1 MSCNETKH
9 TPQMKFICPKCESEQ
24 DVEVYMSDVTA
35 SCVID
40 ISEPTEL
47 KYGTPELHESTNDH
61 YCCRKCGW
69 ELPVEPHAVDD
80 DALIEYLEKQD
91 YNQIETPE
99 AKLKRTPGICPEC
112 GSQNVNFGDVEFK
125 DGENYQDC
133 GCQDCGCLWNEYYI
147 FSKKELVK
155 E

>member
-9 TPQMKFICPKCESEQ
+9 TLQMKFICPKCESEQ
-24 DVEVYMSDVTA
+24 EVEVYMSDVTA

-40 ISEPTEL
+40 ISEPAEL
-47 KYGTPELHESTNDH
+47 KYGTPELHESTNDR

-69 ELPVEPHAVDD
+69 ELPVAPHAVDD

-91 YNQIETPE
+91 YNQVENSDE
-99 AKLKRTPGICPEC
+99 ELKRIPGFCPKC
-112 GSQNVNFGDVEFK
+112 GSRNVNFSDVEFGDRK
-125 DGENYQDC
+125 NYQDC
-133 GCQDCGCLWNEYYI
+133 GCQECGCRWNEYYS
-147 FSKKELVK
+147 FVKKELVK